1 MQLSRW
7 VNYFKEAIIVSETTK
22 INPVLEKIMDF
33 SDRLS
38 PMLVKELR
46 QGMRG
51 VGFVILFIAL
61 QALLVLVMIGFS
73 SADTYGN
80 SGESLSSTLIMFFS
94 ISVLLVQPLR
104 GVTALSSEIK
114 GKTIDLMVLTK
125 LSAWRIVFG
134 KWVSLVS
141 QSALIFATLLPYM
154 IMRYFFGGMQLF
166 AEISLLF
173 CIFIASATLTAFTV
187 GLSAVPSIV
196 LRGIVCVI
204 GSIFVIQFSFIGLL
218 VGLSDVLDV
227 FSFSDSDYIYAIL
240 AFFGVCTFVAWIS
253 LDFGASMIA
262 PLAENRSTLRKLIGF
277 PLVLIAGIAMLP
289 VDDTMVI
296 VMAMTLIIPLA
307 LTALTEQPH
316 LVPQVCLPFVKRLG
330 VGNIIGRVLYP
341 GWAPGV
347 LYVIGLFLLFQGL
360 NLLTGFE
367 GLNDDDLHATVITLF
382 ATLLFPLVIYRL
394 FFRKS
399 TNIFGLYLATMV
411 FSWLIAVIVLIISQ
425 VTNQDGILWLF
436 CWIPPVNLFCA
447 FELSD
452 DVAIGVGYVSF
463 VAYALIPLVSSRAVW
478 KHIRDSELAA
488 KEILDKEKSA
498 E

>member
-1 MQLSRW
+1 
-7 VNYFKEAIIVSETTK
+7 
-22 INPVLEKIMDF
+22 MDF

-73 SADTYGN
+73 SADSYGN
-80 SGESLSSTLIMFFS
+80 SGESLSGTLIGFFS
-94 ISVLLVQPLR
+94 IAVLLIQPLR
-104 GVTALSSEIK
+104 GITALSSEIK

-166 AEISLLF
+166 SEISLLF
-173 CIFIASATLTAFTV
+173 CIFFASATLTAATV
-187 GLSAVPSIV
+187 GFSAVSSIV

-204 GSIFVIQFSFIGLL
+204 GGIFILQFSFAGAI
-218 VGLSDVLDV
+218 LSGSGMLDI
-227 FSFSDSDYIYAIL
+227 FDFSDTDHIYAL
-240 AFFGVCTFVAWIS
+240 LSFFGVCGFITWLS
-253 LDFGASMIA
+253 LDFGASVIA
-262 PLAENRSTLRKLIGF
+262 ALAENRSTPRKLIGF
-277 PLVLIAGIAMLP
+277 PLVLVASLAMIP
-289 VDDTMVI
+289 VDDEAAI
-296 VMAMTLIIPLA
+296 LMAMILIVPLA
-307 LTALTEQPH
+307 VTALTENPH
-316 LVPQVCLPFVKRLG
+316 LVPQVCLPFVRKFG
-330 VGNIIGRVLYP
+330 VGNICGRVLYP
-341 GWAPGV
+341 GWATGI
-347 LYVIGLFLLFQGL
+347 LYVVCLFVLLQVI
-360 NLLTGFE
+360 NAMTGFE
-367 GLNDDDLHATVITLF
+367 GFDDDDVHATVITIF
-382 ATLLFPLVIYRL
+382 GSLLFPLVIYRF

-399 TNIFGLYLATMV
+399 ANIFGVYLAIMMFT
-411 FSWLIAVIVLIISQ
+411 WLIAIILYVLSET
-425 VTNQDGILWLF
+425 TNQDGILWLF
-436 CWIPPVNLFCA
+436 CWIPPVNMFCG
-447 FELSD
+447 FELD
-452 DVAIGVGYVSF
+452 DDIAIGVGYISF
-463 VAYALIPLVSSRAVW
+463 VAYALIPLVSSKVVW